1 MEGSEAGRKDVWVDI
16 PIKTGSADEE
26 NKKKDWIQNRII
38 AIARNVQ
45 DRDHDQDHHDDD
57 DDDNDHDN
65 DNDDDDDD

>member
-1 MEGSEAGRKDVWVDI
+1 MDI

>member
-1 MEGSEAGRKDVWVDI
+1 VDI